1 MSELTAD
8 GIDRVQDAESFAEFV
23 ARLRRDDDVEDL
35 TLDEFLEQLQDWIR
49 DGLALGASDL
59 FAADAAS
66 WRFAADL
73 LLGAAGYE

>member
-35 TLDEFLEQLQDWIR
+35 TLDEFLEQLQVWIR
-49 DGLALGASDL
+49 DGLALGESDL
-59 FAADAAS
+59 FAADPAS
-66 WRFAADL
+66 WRFAAEL